1 MSLPLMRQPPT
12 DRRKMISAEALQ
24 SMITAAVKACDP
36 DCEQFVGIYV
46 ERTALK
52 SGLDANWDIRGIKFG
67 RADRDKCAKALE
79 IIVAHFQEA
88 LGLSTE
94 PTSVAASP
102 FWTFIRRASLS
113 APIPQ

>member
-1 MSLPLMRQPPT
+1 MMKQPPM
-12 DRRKMISAEALQ
+12 DARKMISAEILQ

-36 DCEQFVGIYV
+36 DCEPFVGICV

-52 SGLDANWDIRGIKFG
+52 SGPNVNWDIRGIKFG

-88 LGLSTE
+88 FGLATE
-94 PTSVAASP
+94 PTSAEASP
-102 FWTFIRRASLS
+102 FWASARRASLIQRS
-113 APIPQ
+113 ASTPQ